1 MYSRRRRSP
10 LLPRLLSGLA
20 IIILVV
26 VGFGLF
32 ERFGHANR
40 QEVIATPTRTVISDL
55 PESKTKVPAPPANTP
70 VPLEQMS
77 VIAERASLSAPI
89 RELYYGVNENWDV
102 TLLGEFAGHL
112 EGTRLIGQGG
122 NYVLAGHVELKDGRP
137 GPFAKLKNLKAG
149 DPIIVRKGSATT
161 TALLHYTVTQVTTVN
176 PDDINVIRNHGYEEL
191 TLITC
196 DGWDEGSRTYKAR
209 VVVHA
214 RPADQKASASVA
226 ISPTQG
232 K

>member
-10 LLPRLLSGLA
+10 ILPRLLSGVA

-40 QEVIATPTRTVISDL
+40 QEVVATPTRVVVSDL
-55 PESKTKVPAPPANTP
+55 PNATPKAPVRPANTLAP
-70 VPLEQMS
+70 AEQMA
-77 VIAERASLSAPI
+77 VISEQASLSAPI

-149 DPIIVRKGSATT
+149 DSIIVRKGSANT

-176 PDDINVIRNHGYEEL
+176 PNDIDVIRNHGYEEL

-196 DGWDEGSRTYKAR
+196 DGWDEASRTYKAR
-209 VVVHA
+209 TVVHA

-226 ISPTQG
+226 IAPTQG